1 MSPPTCLRI
10 RSGTGSDQPGSSQ
23 DTSAPPAH
31 KLHGGQNGW
40 NKSGPF
46 ERRGLRDRALQQ
58 EAIPGV
64 HQMDAHIFFTEAPRL
79 KPSRVVFFDKN
90 VGVLCP

>member
-1 MSPPTCLRI
+1 MPADQVRHREAISRVAARTRARRPLINFMAGRTV
-10 RSGTGSDQPGSSQ
+10 GTNPDRLN
-23 DTSAPPAH
+23 D
-31 KLHGGQNGW
+31 
-40 NKSGPF
+40 
-46 ERRGLRDRALQQ
+46 RGLRDRALQQ

-90 VGVLCP
+90 VGVLRP